1 MDDQDAKDI
10 NPLTPLVFILLIQ
23 WIGAENHC
31 MDDQDA

>member
-10 NPLTPLVFILLIQ
+10 NPLTPLVFNLFIQ
-23 WIGAENHC
+23 LIGAQYRC